1 MATSRTVSALL
12 ALRGR
17 PQPLEARVEPAE
29 NAVIIDG
36 RRVDASELDW
46 DTPAIGCLYG
56 VALNFRG
63 LLEVLE
69 PEFHRPP
76 HDRPPLAPVLYIKPR
91 NTWLAHRRSVP
102 VPTGVDA
109 VEIGATLAVV
119 IGRDAKRVTRH
130 QAAQVIAGYT
140 IVNDISLPNAGLF
153 RPPLRAKCHDGFCPV
168 GPWIVPR
175 DAVPA
180 PDALAI
186 RAWVNRELRME
197 NTTANLQRDIA
208 ALIADVTEFM
218 TLRAGDL
225 LAVGVPEHPPLA
237 RAGDEVTVEVEGL
250 GRLES
255 TLVPEEILS
264 GEILP

>member
-63 LLEVLE
+63 LLEALE

-119 IGRDAKRVTRH
+119 IGRDARRVARH
-130 QAAQVIAGYT
+130 QAARGDCRLYHRQRHQPPERRT
-140 IVNDISLPNAGLF
+140 LPSTVA
-153 RPPLRAKCHDGFCPV
+153 RQ
-168 GPWIVPR
+168 VPR
-175 DAVPA
+175 RVLPSGAMG
-180 PDALAI
+180 
-186 RAWVNRELRME
+186 R
-197 NTTANLQRDIA
+197 TA
-208 ALIADVTEFM
+208 
-218 TLRAGDL
+218 
-225 LAVGVPEHPPLA
+225 
-237 RAGDEVTVEVEGL
+237 
-250 GRLES
+250 
-255 TLVPEEILS
+255 
-264 GEILP
+264 